1 MIMSIL
7 NRQGIILGNI
17 PFNKKSNITI
27 LGYGTVGKEIAKI
40 FNAFDCNITIF
51 DKNALI
57 LGDNNSYSFFSIH
70 NEVELKESIKKSDI
84 IVSAIGDKYKQCSNI
99 FNEDYIK
106 SIEKET
112 LLFDFSINQGGIIK
126 NVKETKQRDD
136 ISELY
141 SINNLNNNLL
151 YSGIGDILQ
160 FTNVSVSNYISN
172 ILAAYLFI
180 IFDNR
185 AEDSEY
191 FNDSF
196 IIKKGVINNNFEFI
210 ETKNQVIPDI
220 QDPFDLMDS
229 DISEGWKNMDDV
241 NELLEANS
249 NYEDK

>member
-1 MIMSIL
+1 M
-7 NRQGIILGNI
+7 
-17 PFNKKSNITI
+17 
-27 LGYGTVGKEIAKI
+27 
-40 FNAFDCNITIF
+40 
-51 DKNALI
+51 
-57 LGDNNSYSFFSIH
+57 
-70 NEVELKESIKKSDI
+70 
-84 IVSAIGDKYKQCSNI
+84 
-99 FNEDYIK
+99 
-106 SIEKET
+106 
-112 LLFDFSINQGGIIK
+112 
-126 NVKETKQRDD
+126 
-136 ISELY
+136 
-141 SINNLNNNLL
+141 
-151 YSGIGDILQ
+151 
-160 FTNVSVSNYISN
+160 
-172 ILAAYLFI
+172 FI